1 MISSARRL
9 ATITAIAAAALLIGG
24 SAVAQQKDSTVA
36 KLRDAEGN
44 VLVSQGDAMIAG
56 ANDQRLAVGTRVVTT
71 SGAKVTISYDVGC
84 DVRLKENERFTVTV
98 GPCAVLLGQVESLGP
113 AAGAI
118 GGGTTGTTTAM
129 TATTA
134 GGGAA
139 GTGGAAAAGG
149 TTLGTFAAA
158 GGGVALITTGVITGV
173 GIYEL
178 TRKNPVSPN

>member
-1 MISSARRL
+1 MIFCNRLLVSA
-9 ATITAIAAAALLIGG
+9 IGAAASALLVAGG
-24 SAVAQQKDSTVA
+24 VLAQQPSNTVA
-36 KLRDAEGN
+36 KLKDAEGN

-71 SGAKVTISYDVGC
+71 GGATVTISYDVGC

-118 GGGTTGTTTAM
+118 GGGTTGTA

-139 GTGGAAAAGG
+139 GSAGAAAAGP
-149 TTLGTFAAA
+149 FAAA
-158 GGGVALITTGVITGV
+158 GGGVAIVTTGVITGI

-178 TRKNPVSPN
+178 TRKNPISPN